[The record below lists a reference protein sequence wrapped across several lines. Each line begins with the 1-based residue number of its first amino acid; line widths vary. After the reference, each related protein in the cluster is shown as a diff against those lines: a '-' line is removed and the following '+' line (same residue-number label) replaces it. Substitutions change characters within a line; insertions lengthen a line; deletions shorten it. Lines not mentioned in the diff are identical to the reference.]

1 MPRKTFISKSYYSNG
16 ALHVKQCITEDGT
29 IIWRTEHTPNS
40 ASIYSN
46 LSGLSIYRY
55 YTKTRNISTI
65 IIALSS
71 IAITLKYSNRVISD
85 HMSFNY
91 ISSQFTDTMG
101 LRYGLTGPDIAR
113 RLRSISSANTI
124 KLLRELIQNLPSYPK
139 IVNTEL
145 DAITELLIAI
155 IENNAHTDLY

>member
-46 LSGLSIYRY
+46 VSGLSIYRY

-65 IIALSS
+65 IIALSN
-71 IAITLKYSNRVISD
+71 IAITLKYSNKVLD
-85 HMSFNY
+85 TMSFNY
-91 ISSQFTDTMG
+91 ISSQFADTVG

-145 DAITELLIAI
+145 DSITELLIAI
-155 IENNAHTDLY
+155 IENNAHTTLY